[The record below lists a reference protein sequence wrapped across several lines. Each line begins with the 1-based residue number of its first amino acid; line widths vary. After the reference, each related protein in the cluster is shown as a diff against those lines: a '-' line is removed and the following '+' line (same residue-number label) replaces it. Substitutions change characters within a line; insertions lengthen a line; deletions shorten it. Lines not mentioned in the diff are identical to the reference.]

1 MLPGPSPHGALNDAL
16 TSTTP
21 EFVQSKDWLVRLNE
35 YRAAVRLQ
43 KVQED
48 SEWSEAAADHA
59 RYLIETYAVML
70 NTGHHMTLEEMHH
83 ENPTSPWYS
92 PHAAIAAQL
101 GDEAMFAFHL
111 DPATMIDGWIAAPFH
126 RPVLLL
132 QKLLNVGY
140 GEYCNRGMCAA
151 SFTALAMGSDDDPL
165 AFPPDGATVAL
176 RAIPQSPSCP
186 LGLMAVRRH
195 F

>member
-1 MLPGPSPHGALNDAL
+1 MGFVRSSEEVARIQHTLSHPRFVGAEMLSVDFL
-16 TSTTP
+16 STP

-70 NTGHHMTLEEMHH
+70 NAGHHMTLEEMHH

-92 PHAAIAAQL
+92 PHAAIAPPYSVIERMLASVVEPTL
-101 GDEAMFAFHL
+101 SIPPAHRSFAS
-111 DPATMIDGWIAAPFH
+111 G
-126 RPVLLL
+126 
-132 QKLLNVGY
+132 
-140 GEYCNRGMCAA
+140 
-151 SFTALAMGSDDDPL
+151 LAG
-165 AFPPDGATVAL
+165 PDSSARSITW
-176 RAIPQSPSCP
+176 
-186 LGLMAVRRH
+186 
-195 F
+195 